1 MDNKQRIIDKITR
14 CLALSKSSNENEAAT
29 ALRQAHA
36 MMAKYDITIG
46 DIELSDIK
54 QKHSES
60 RLARRPP
67 IHLAVLGN
75 MIARIFGCSV
85 YIDTDIEN
93 RKSMYCFV
101 GLDMHVEI
109 ASYAYDSLFRQLKQ
123 ARLNYMKIEL
133 NRVRLAKN
141 KAARADAFCLGWVST
156 VKRLI
161 ENIAPLDTDFDLIER
176 YMNNELQLVSL
187 SPANRVKN
195 SKARSSTNDYFNGKM
210 AGQNAQLHHAMHNEA
225 NKSLQIGIC

>member
-36 MMAKYDITIG
+36 MMAKYDITMG

-67 IHLAVLGN
+67 IHLAALGN

-85 YIDTDIEN
+85 YIDTDIE
-93 RKSMYCFV
+93 KQYQSMK
-101 GLDMHVEI
+101 EE
-109 ASYAYDSLFRQLKQ
+109 
-123 ARLNYMKIEL
+123 KISIYI
-133 NRVRLAKN
+133 K
-141 KAARADAFCLGWVST
+141 F
-156 VKRLI
+156 
-161 ENIAPLDTDFDLIER
+161 
-176 YMNNELQLVSL
+176 
-187 SPANRVKN
+187 AN
-195 SKARSSTNDYFNGKM
+195 
-210 AGQNAQLHHAMHNEA
+210 
-225 NKSLQIGIC
+225 